1 MFFLE
6 QAITEEEAHVFVEAS
21 SNDNPLKTLIIDP
34 IIAKLEG
41 SPSTRKAY
49 IQYGNDFLQA
59 NSEMLSKEFPT
70 KMVSFPHKYIDN
82 IFEIFGFEQKEF
94 KGTLKLLLKQ
104 VSDKTEFYTI
114 SQNPSNVIHSIVLL
128 YSDMI
133 QHRQL
138 RDSARQQLGLSVYNN
153 CFNAFFKPPHPIE
166 ATMAYTYMNLNN
178 SWGLVKSENVINWI
192 GSTTETAFGFFRSKM
207 SLDMSPNTLVL
218 FLNRVRTSFR
228 QNLRLL
234 ANQYYNNMDKGSEI
248 GADVSSNDSYVETR
262 SVTKYRQGLIRKI
275 NSGDQLYADKGSLY
289 TGIARLKNVKVDS
302 LYDFAQTIDTN
313 DIAKIIDTILYVFIT
328 RDGNDVKDIN
338 STAYISRITNFP
350 TAIDRAISGKPI
362 IITMTKKYKVDSS
375 IVKAYICLI
384 ATYIMYRIND
394 VTK

>member
-34 IIAKLEG
+34 IIAKLES

-82 IFEIFGFEQKEF
+82 IFGIFGFEQKEF

-138 RDSARQQLGLSVYNN
+138 RD
-153 CFNAFFKPPHPIE
+153 
-166 ATMAYTYMNLNN
+166 MAYTYMNLNN

-248 GADVSSNDSYVETR
+248 GADVSSNDLYVETR
-262 SVTKYRQGLIRKI
+262 NVTKYRQGLIRKI

-313 DIAKIIDTILYVFIT
+313 DIAMIIDTILYVFIT